1 MDHKIIE
8 EFDTMQIRDKGKEFI
23 SQRRNQSMRNREP
36 GGVTDLRYHVTER
49 NREPSV
55 TGN

>member
-1 MDHKIIE
+1 
-8 EFDTMQIRDKGKEFI
+8 MQIRDKGKEFI